1 MSNVAFAILAL
12 LIGAATMAVP
22 TAAAAQPAPT
32 AEDTRLANLFQ
43 SYLDEEFRRH
53 PLYATQQGNHEYDD
67 RLDDLSP
74 AARKKDAEI
83 AGAMLATLGKEID
96 FKKLSRTGQID
107 HEIWS
112 HSLKY
117 GLWSVENDNRFEFD
131 PRVYGEYIS
140 DSVFI
145 LFTQS
150 TLPRERNVAE
160 RREAD
165 HATSRRSSR
174 PRRRG

>member
-1 MSNVAFAILAL
+1 MSRFITATLTLVAGTLMMSIPA
-12 LIGAATMAVP
+12 P
-22 TAAAAQPAPT
+22 AAQPP

-43 SYLDEEFRRH
+43 SYLDEEFRGH
-53 PLYATQQGNHEYDD
+53 PLFATQQGNHDYDD

-74 AARKKDAEI
+74 EARTKDVERARR
-83 AGAMLATLGKEID
+83 GARRRCRRRSTPT
-96 FKKLSRTGQID
+96 KLSRDGQID
-107 HEIWS
+107 FEIWP
-112 HSLKY
+112 HALKY
-117 GLWSVENDNRFEFD
+117 QLWSAENDNRFEDD

-140 DSVFI
+140 DSVFL

-160 RREAD
+160 RREAH

-174 PRRRG
+174 PRRRA